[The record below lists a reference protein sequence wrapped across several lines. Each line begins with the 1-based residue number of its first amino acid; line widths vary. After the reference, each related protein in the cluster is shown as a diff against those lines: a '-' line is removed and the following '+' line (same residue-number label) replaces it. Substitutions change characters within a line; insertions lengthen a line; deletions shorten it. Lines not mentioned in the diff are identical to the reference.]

1 MKGSV
6 KQIAWAEKIQKQAI
20 KVVASVIESTNRANI
35 TDEQKNV
42 SNAICQ
48 AIIEVLENMDDAKWF
63 IEHEVNGDF
72 KDFNRMYNVKEL
84 VEAAK
89 ACAEKNAEAKSKMAD
104 KAEAVEFVVN
114 HANEI
119 KAKVKSVEDAEKIY
133 VKWYLYQVQFL
144 TTRSKDID
152 YASIAR
158 AKFDRQKAEIVKRL
172 GL

>member
-20 KVVASVIESTNRANI
+20 KVVASVIASTNRSNMPN
-35 TDEQKNV
+35 EQKQVNNV
-42 SNAICQ
+42 ICQ
-48 AIIEVLENMDDAKWF
+48 AIIDVLENMDEAKWF

-72 KDFNRMYNVKEL
+72 KDFNRMYNVKEF

-89 ACAEKNAEAKSKMAD
+89 ACAEKNAKAKSKMAD

-119 KAKVKSVEDAEKIY
+119 NAKVKNIEDAEKIY
-133 VKWYLYQVQFL
+133 IKNYVYQAQFFA
-144 TTRSKDID
+144 TRNKDIS
-152 YASIAR
+152 YAAVAK
-158 AKFDRQKAEIVKRL
+158 AKFDRQKEEIAKRL